1 MAGISRH
8 DHARAQ
14 CIVMLARCGDCI
26 ARILLRREWAQKQRG
41 PVTRTPSCV
50 GEPTLLLLL
59 RCLLGGLLGTF
70 LRSFLR
76 RFLCSFLS
84 HGEMGLMPNLASF
97 DHVYATCAVN
107 VAHHQLLKSLK
118 R

>member
-1 MAGISRH
+1 MTMALASRK
-8 DHARAQ
+8 ALTEQ
-14 CIVMLARCGDCI
+14 CDRVK
-26 ARILLRREWAQKQRG
+26 KQRG

-70 LRSFLR
+70 LS
-76 RFLCSFLS
+76 SFLS

-97 DHVYATCAVN
+97 DHVYATCDVN
-107 VAHHQLLKSLK
+107 VAHW
-118 R
+118 